1 MNSTRYFI
9 DLNSI
14 RGGDFIPEALEA
26 PEKSSSG
33 IDGSGT
39 AMTMGLVMV
48 YTAAVVPLE
57 GHTIHWRHFVL
68 TPRFCEVT
76 GRHNWHGS
84 RFWHKGSPFPR
95 NYRTTLGTHNEAS
108 KWMAT
113 VFLDS
118 TTTVAVHTAAGP
130 LEGMTRTGITVPV
143 FLVADFYT
151 ASVQQAATTSALSRA
166 AFAMSTV
173 AVLPAIAVLH
183 VPPGTHNT
191 EDTGISY
198 SLHGKNNRL
207 RHPTTHS
214 PCDALRRLLDA
225 NHQDALD
232 VAPRYEKIGDFDS
245 RTKNTRNWCSYNG
258 PIIPT
263 KGSSLPQ
270 PPFTAVI
277 ASSSQPLPA
286 LSFFRRSLPVADK
299 VGVRLNHLDV
309 TGALVLPRLIHL
321 RLFDNHGLRCTVQ
334 QGPEMCLQEWVI
346 GDIIRENFVA
356 HLDAEGLGRDSTNKL
371 LVFSEERYL
380 GEMGNTVSTAENARC
395 TLRSSASNYQ
405 STRVGSAMLSIEIGR
420 TFDDKRHAIFLD
432 AHQRHCRPPSPH
444 RIDASRFWA
453 VVTADANSD
462 DFGNCTSLSVIQYLD
477 DYWPRKHWTD
487 DDCEQSR
494 ALSSAVLGWAIT
506 VDVRLSEYLP
516 DSTRTVKMAQFTGM
530 RRR

>member
-33 IDGSGT
+33 IDGSST
-39 AMTMGLVMV
+39 AMTMGLAMV
-48 YTAAVVPLE
+48 YTCSRGASGSPPSSAMPSESKTALARGMDGIIGMGVDS
-57 GHTIHWRHFVL
+57 GTKDFYWTISS
-68 TPRFCEVT
+68 TDGTSSGC
-76 GRHNWHGS
+76 
-84 RFWHKGSPFPR
+84 SPFPR

-151 ASVQQAATTSALSRA
+151 ASVQRAATTSALSRA

-173 AVLPAIAVLH
+173 AVLPAIAV
-183 VPPGTHNT
+183 
-191 EDTGISY
+191 
-198 SLHGKNNRL
+198 
-207 RHPTTHS
+207 
-214 PCDALRRLLDA
+214 CDALHRRKTTPKVAVTDAYPHLLVLDA

-245 RTKNTRNWCSYNG
+245 RTSPFRTLRNDVKILETG
-258 PIIPT
+258 AAT
-263 KGSSLPQ
+263 MDQSSPQ
-270 PPFTAVI
+270 KVQVFLNHHSPPVI

-299 VGVRLNHLDV
+299 
-309 TGALVLPRLIHL
+309 
-321 RLFDNHGLRCTVQ
+321 
-334 QGPEMCLQEWVI
+334 
-346 GDIIRENFVA
+346 DIIHENFVA
-356 HLDAEGLGRDSTNKL
+356 HLDARGAGKGFNQQAVGFFGGALSRRDGQ
-371 LVFSEERYL
+371 Y
-380 GEMGNTVSTAENARC
+380 VSTLR
-395 TLRSSASNYQ
+395 TLDALYELSLQLPINQGGR
-405 STRVGSAMLSIEIGR
+405 AMLSIEIGR

-462 DFGNCTSLSVIQYLD
+462 DFGNCTSLSVTQYLD

-494 ALSSAVLGWAIT
+494 ALSSAVLGWTIT
-506 VDVRLSEYLP
+506 VDVRLSGYLP
-516 DSTRTVKMAQFTGM
+516 TVPGREDGAVY
-530 RRR
+530 RHAARII

>member
-9 DLNSI
+9 DLNSV

-26 PEKSSSG
+26 PEKLSSG

-39 AMTMGLVMV
+39 AMTTGLAMV
-48 YTAAVVPLE
+48 YTTAVVPLE
-57 GHTIHWRHFVL
+57 GTSRRPTCIPL
-68 TPRFCEVT
+68 KSSKLATPSESETALARGMDGIIGMGVDSGTKARRSPAIT
-76 GRHNWHGS
+76 GRLSEHAMRLQNGW
-84 RFWHKGSPFPR
+84 R
-95 NYRTTLGTHNEAS
+95 L
-108 KWMAT
+108 

-130 LEGMTRTGITVPV
+130 LEGMTRTGIMVPV
-143 FLVADFYT
+143 LVGSSPASNFPFLLVPPTTKRAGNDF
-151 ASVQQAATTSALSRA
+151 SAISSSFCNSRPLP
-166 AFAMSTV
+166 
-173 AVLPAIAVLH
+173 VLPAIAV
-183 VPPGTHNT
+183 VPC
-191 EDTGISY
+191 
-198 SLHGKNNRL
+198 
-207 RHPTTHS
+207 PTTHS

-299 VGVRLNHLDV
+299 LPGLGMVAALFMHPS
-309 TGALVLPRLIHL
+309 THGALVLPRLIHL

-334 QGPEMCLQEWVI
+334 QGPEMCRRNGCRGAGKGFNQQAVGFFGGALSRRDGQYVSTL
-346 GDIIRENFVA
+346 RT
-356 HLDAEGLGRDSTNKL
+356 LDALYELSLQLPINQGGR
-371 LVFSEERYL
+371 
-380 GEMGNTVSTAENARC
+380 
-395 TLRSSASNYQ
+395 
-405 STRVGSAMLSIEIGR
+405 AMLSIEIGR

-462 DFGNCTSLSVIQYLD
+462 DFGNCTSLSVTQYLD

-516 DSTRTVKMAQFTGM
+516 TVPGREDGAVYRHAVKII
-530 RRR
+530 